1 LLLIGGDDSIP
12 FHRLPN
18 PLHDDDP
25 VVLSDTPYGSDDAG
39 YLLPHRVVARLPDG
53 AGDDPKL
60 LLTLLDH
67 MLEHHQSSGARQK
80 RSFHLALL
88 GARRTVLRRAEPTT
102 DTGYSAEIW
111 RESSRAVLDALDAAA
126 PLAACPPLDADTV
139 DAAGWADRRVLYM
152 NLHGASGLPNWYGQP
167 DVLWPGAATR
177 LPIALRPD
185 QLTARGVAGGLLIS
199 EACYGAELA
208 ERTLD
213 TSIPLRALAEGILA
227 CIGATVS
234 SYGSSGA
241 PLIGADLLCQ
251 RLLAQLAAG
260 TPVGAALHQARLEF
274 AQTMYRRQG
283 YLDDVDVKTLT
294 EYVLLGDP
302 WAALAPSSPTPV
314 SWPISKLA
322 GIERVPKPRP
332 KSVLDETQV
341 PRDLLKRARAALS
354 QALSGAIPG
363 SLYITAQPNL
373 RLARKS
379 DGEQE
384 FVFSAQDQQ
393 LTSDG
398 HQIAQTAHVT
408 VSGRAIVKVAL
419 TH

>member
-1 LLLIGGDDSIP
+1 
-12 FHRLPN
+12 
-18 PLHDDDP
+18 
-25 VVLSDTPYGSDDAG
+25 
-39 YLLPHRVVARLPDG
+39 
-53 AGDDPKL
+53 
-60 LLTLLDH
+60 
-67 MLEHHQSSGARQK
+67 
-80 RSFHLALL
+80 
-88 GARRTVLRRAEPTT
+88 
-102 DTGYSAEIW
+102 
-111 RESSRAVLDALDAAA
+111 
-126 PLAACPPLDADTV
+126 
-139 DAAGWADRRVLYM
+139 
-152 NLHGASGLPNWYGQP
+152 
-167 DVLWPGAATR
+167 
-177 LPIALRPD
+177 
-185 QLTARGVAGGLLIS
+185 
-199 EACYGAELA
+199 
-208 ERTLD
+208 
-213 TSIPLRALAEGILA
+213 
-227 CIGATVS
+227 
-234 SYGSSGA
+234 
-241 PLIGADLLCQ
+241 
-251 RLLAQLAAG
+251 
-260 TPVGAALHQARLEF
+260 
-274 AQTMYRRQG
+274 
-283 YLDDVDVKTLT
+283 
-294 EYVLLGDP
+294 
-302 WAALAPSSPTPV
+302 V